1 MKCSPRRTIRWHHHQ
16 HQHHHHHHLLLAEPA
31 AAAAAAAAAGRP
43 VPIDTG
49 VRKRPN
55 TSGATPTG
63 HFPDSNYLE
72 EDKYSPGFLTLGQK
86 YSIAIGST
94 VVLPCKIN
102 ETENSSHYVLAWK
115 RDIAVLTAGNVK
127 VTVNPR
133 MRLMPVQ
140 AHADQHGALSTGYNL
155 EIRDVRTTDAGDY
168 ICQIGSMEPKEI
180 VHTLEILVPPK
191 IDYISPANKLDI
203 HKGAPIRME
212 CRASGNP
219 TPKIIWSRKNNVM
232 PNGEANKTGNTLE
245 IMHANRHT
253 SGHYKCTADNRVG
266 QPDTRE
272 VLINVLCIRPENHR
286 DPSHPADGVVRRRQQ
301 QQQHLLKERK
311 SSNEHSE
318 NVVPSYTG
326 VPVEAHYPPEIEVE
340 QPVVHSGVGHEAQL
354 VCIVH
359 GEPTPNVIWYQDTT
373 QIGITEQFS
382 QQRARVI
389 PRKTNKKPK
398 KRMKEDKKNLLN
410 RGNKHSLIIR
420 NVTYSD
426 LGNYTCQAS
435 NALGKDRGT
444 LVLSGSPTLCYFDSP
459 TLSSYRDQYNIS
471 WTVQSYSP
479 IREYRLFFRLAS
491 KNLHLLHHDKPLD
504 NHIYGDR
511 GSSHLFN
518 LPPYGAGGGGTAG
531 IGVGVGVGT
540 HGNGGGSGGGGG
552 EQWENVVIP
561 EMSDYYGA
569 HNHFYN
575 MVPPYT
581 AYQPTVRHRM
591 SFQLKNLKPASNYE
605 ARVQARNDH
614 GWNKLSSIFH
624 FSTRSEGKIAGNGT
638 ERYATGRGEWPGE
651 RRWCNIVAS
660 SR

>member
-1 MKCSPRRTIRWHHHQ
+1 MFKS
-16 HQHHHHHHLLLAEPA
+16 
-31 AAAAAAAAAGRP
+31 
-43 VPIDTG
+43 V
-49 VRKRPN
+49 
-55 TSGATPTG
+55 ATPTG

-102 ETENSSHYVLAWK
+102 ETENSSQYVLAWK

-133 MRLMPVQ
+133 LRLMPVQ
-140 AHADQHGALSTGYNL
+140 AHADQHGSLSTGYNL
-155 EIRDVRTTDAGDY
+155 EIRDVRISDAGDY

-191 IDYISPANKLDI
+191 IDYISPPNKLDI

-232 PNGEANKTGNTLE
+232 PNGEANKTGNVLE
-245 IMHANRHT
+245 IVHANRHT

-266 QPDTRE
+266 QPDSRE
-272 VLINVLCIRPENHR
+272 VLVNVL
-286 DPSHPADGVVRRRQQ
+286 
-301 QQQHLLKERK
+301 
-311 SSNEHSE
+311 
-318 NVVPSYTG
+318 
-326 VPVEAHYPPEIEVE
+326 YPPEIEVE
-340 QPVVHSGVGHEAQL
+340 QPIVHSGVGHEAQL

-359 GEPTPNVIWYQDTT
+359 GEPTPSVIWYQDTT

-382 QQRARVI
+382 QQ
-389 PRKTNKKPK
+389 
-398 KRMKEDKKNLLN
+398 N

-444 LVLSGSPTLCYFDSP
+444 LSLSGLPTLCYFDSP

-479 IREYRLFFRLAS
+479 IREYRLFFRLAA
-491 KNLHLLHHDKPLD
+491 KGLHQLHTHEKSLD

-511 GSSHLFN
+511 TASATSGSQHL
-518 LPPYGAGGGGTAG
+518 YGGQYGGG
-531 IGVGVGVGT
+531 V
-540 HGNGGGSGGGGG
+540 GGG

-561 EMSDYYGA
+561 EMSDYGA
-569 HNHFYN
+569 PNHFYN
-575 MVPPYT
+575 MVPPYV
-581 AYQPTVRHRM
+581 AYQPATIRHRM

-624 FSTRSEGKIAGNGT
+624 FSTRSEDMELEPSAQPAVHGAGLLDKGLLSSSG
-638 ERYATGRGEWPGE
+638 ATAPFT
-651 RRWCNIVAS
+651 VAHVHKS
-660 SR
+660 WALSIFTVLITARLLPSLLAVLSVA

>member
-1 MKCSPRRTIRWHHHQ
+1 
-16 HQHHHHHHLLLAEPA
+16 
-31 AAAAAAAAAGRP
+31 
-43 VPIDTG
+43 
-49 VRKRPN
+49 
-55 TSGATPTG
+55 SGATPTG

-232 PNGEANKTGNTLE
+232 PNGEANRTGNTLE

-272 VLINVLCIRPENHR
+272 VLINVL
-286 DPSHPADGVVRRRQQ
+286 
-301 QQQHLLKERK
+301 
-311 SSNEHSE
+311 
-318 NVVPSYTG
+318 
-326 VPVEAHYPPEIEVE
+326 YPPEIEVE

-382 QQRARVI
+382 QQ
-389 PRKTNKKPK
+389 
-398 KRMKEDKKNLLN
+398 N

-491 KNLHLLHHDKPLD
+491 KNLHLLHHDKALD

-511 GSSHLFN
+511 GTGHLFN
-518 LPPYGAGGGGTAG
+518 LPTYGGGGA
-531 IGVGVGVGT
+531 GVGSASTGASAGT
-540 HGNGGGSGGGGG
+540 HGTGGG

-624 FSTRSEGKIAGNGT
+624 FSTRSEDMELEPSAQPAVHGAGLLDKSMLSSSAAPGAPIAAHFHKSWTLSIFTVLITARLGPALLT
-638 ERYATGRGEWPGE
+638 ATLSV
-651 RRWCNIVAS
+651 VA
-660 SR
+660 

>member
-1 MKCSPRRTIRWHHHQ
+1 MAWIFGSGTADCVLSS
-16 HQHHHHHHLLLAEPA
+16 LEE
-31 AAAAAAAAAGRP
+31 
-43 VPIDTG
+43 
-49 VRKRPN
+49 

-140 AHADQHGALSTGYNL
+140 GHADQHGALSTGYNL

-219 TPKIIWSRKNNVM
+219 APKIIWSRKNNVM
-232 PNGEANKTGNTLE
+232 PNGEANKTGNVLE

-266 QPDTRE
+266 QPDARE
-272 VLINVLCIRPENHR
+272 VLIN
-286 DPSHPADGVVRRRQQ
+286 
-301 QQQHLLKERK
+301 
-311 SSNEHSE
+311 
-318 NVVPSYTG
+318 
-326 VPVEAHYPPEIEVE
+326 
-340 QPVVHSGVGHEAQL
+340 
-354 VCIVH
+354 
-359 GEPTPNVIWYQDTT
+359 
-373 QIGITEQFS
+373 
-382 QQRARVI
+382 
-389 PRKTNKKPK
+389 
-398 KRMKEDKKNLLN
+398 N

-435 NALGKDRGT
+435 NALGKDRGS

-479 IREYRLFFRLAS
+479 IREYRLFFRLAA
-491 KNLHLLHHDKPLD
+491 KNMHLLHHEKPLD
-504 NHIYGDR
+504 NNHIYGDR
-511 GSSHLFN
+511 GASHLYN
-518 LPPYGAGGGGTAG
+518 APYTGVGGAHHGTGGG
-531 IGVGVGVGT
+531 
-540 HGNGGGSGGGGG
+540 GGGGG

-561 EMSDYYGA
+561 EMNDYGA
-569 HNHFYN
+569 HNLNFYN
-575 MVPPYT
+575 MVPPY
-581 AYQPTVRHRM
+581 APYQPTVRHRM
-591 SFQLKNLKPASNYE
+591 SFQLRNLKPASNYE

-624 FSTRSEGKIAGNGT
+624 FSTRSEDMELEPSAQPAVHGAGLLDKSMLSSSGGAPSASHFHKSWT
-638 ERYATGRGEWPGE
+638 LSIFTVLITARLLLLPSFLAA
-651 RRWCNIVAS
+651 IVSVVA
-660 SR
+660 

>member
-1 MKCSPRRTIRWHHHQ
+1 MPTRTCC
-16 HQHHHHHHLLLAEPA
+16 LLMVCVVFATISIKA
-31 AAAAAAAAAGRP
+31 
-43 VPIDTG
+43 
-49 VRKRPN
+49 
-55 TSGATPTG
+55 SGATPTG

-272 VLINVLCIRPENHR
+272 VLINVL
-286 DPSHPADGVVRRRQQ
+286 
-301 QQQHLLKERK
+301 
-311 SSNEHSE
+311 
-318 NVVPSYTG
+318 
-326 VPVEAHYPPEIEVE
+326 YPPEIEVE

-382 QQRARVI
+382 QQ
-389 PRKTNKKPK
+389 
-398 KRMKEDKKNLLN
+398 N

-624 FSTRSEGKIAGNGT
+624 FSTRSEDMELEPSAQPAVHGAGLLDKSMLSSSAAPSAIT
-638 ERYATGRGEWPGE
+638 AAHFHKSWTLSIFTVLITARLVPALLTATFSS
-651 RRWCNIVAS
+651 VAA
-660 SR
+660 

>member
-1 MKCSPRRTIRWHHHQ
+1 MENIKNPSSPTLKPMDIVCEAARSVVKGRHTITMSTRTC
-16 HQHHHHHHLLLAEPA
+16 LLMVCVVFATISIKA
-31 AAAAAAAAAGRP
+31 
-43 VPIDTG
+43 
-49 VRKRPN
+49 
-55 TSGATPTG
+55 SGATPTG

-232 PNGEANKTGNTLE
+232 PNGEANRTGNTLE

-272 VLINVLCIRPENHR
+272 VLINVL
-286 DPSHPADGVVRRRQQ
+286 
-301 QQQHLLKERK
+301 
-311 SSNEHSE
+311 
-318 NVVPSYTG
+318 
-326 VPVEAHYPPEIEVE
+326 YPPEIEVE

-382 QQRARVI
+382 QQ
-389 PRKTNKKPK
+389 
-398 KRMKEDKKNLLN
+398 N

-511 GSSHLFN
+511 GANHLFN
-518 LPPYGAGGGGTAG
+518 LPTYGGGGGGGGGAS
-531 IGVGVGVGT
+531 GVGGGAGTGGVGT
-540 HGNGGGSGGGGG
+540 HGNGG

-624 FSTRSEGKIAGNGT
+624 FSTRSEDMELEPSAQPAVHGAGLLDKSMLSSSAGAPGASIT
-638 ERYATGRGEWPGE
+638 AHFHKSWTLSIFTVLITARLVPALLTATLSV
-651 RRWCNIVAS
+651 VA
-660 SR
+660 